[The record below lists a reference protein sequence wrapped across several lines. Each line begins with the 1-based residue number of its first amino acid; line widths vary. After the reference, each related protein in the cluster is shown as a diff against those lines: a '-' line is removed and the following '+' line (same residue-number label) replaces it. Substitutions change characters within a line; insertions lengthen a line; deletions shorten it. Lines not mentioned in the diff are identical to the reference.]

1 MKRKIILYFIKVIV
15 TEIVM
20 LISLIE
26 AFEHIEDMRLMIL
39 YLGIVVLGSGIIS
52 YEMMTMNDELKKNN
66 ARHKA

>member
-1 MKRKIILYFIKVIV
+1 MNIKVIV